1 MPVSLTSDDKAA
13 LDEAAAAEAAK
24 AEEDAAA
31 AKADEDGEKKDDED
45 GESKPKGRKT
55 ANERIQE
62 LILQGRKLSTVLRT
76 VVREHYG
83 NRSEKL
89 AEFNDRALKQDNSLA
104 NQTIKANLDFTVS
117 PTGIAAQGGLGLTAQ
132 WDDDIHHAI
141 HTAVSGERQGYYGD
155 RFLPALVPAAHAAD
169 EGQPLDEV
177 AEAAI
182 IRAAAS
188 RAFFTV
194 STLEYLRRS
203 GRIGR
208 AQALL
213 GTALA
218 VKPILTLGEG
228 EVVALEKVRT
238 TERAYAR
245 IEQLAIETAGAR
257 AVDIAVH
264 HLGLPEKAAQVAA
277 RIAAT
282 LGPISDVVVTEVGAV
297 VGAHGAALAAVLN
310 Y

>member
-1 MPVSLTSDDKAA
+1 MARIAVVTDSTAYLPPALAARLEIEVVPLSVIVEGESFLEGGEGSDAIVAA
-13 LDEAAAAEAAK
+13 LRRGIPATTSKPTPESFLEAYERAAK
-24 AEEDAAA
+24 RGCHGVVSVHLSSKMSGTYDSAVVAATRA
-31 AKADEDGEKKDDED
+31 AIPVRVVD
-45 GESKPKGRKT
+45 T
-55 ANERIQE
+55 ASMAM
-62 LILQGRKLSTVLRT
+62 GVGHAALS
-76 VVREHYG
+76 
-83 NRSEKL
+83 
-89 AEFNDRALKQDNSLA
+89 
-104 NQTIKANLDFTVS
+104 
-117 PTGIAAQGGLGLTAQ
+117 
-132 WDDDIHHAI
+132 
-141 HTAVSGERQGYYGD
+141 
-155 RFLPALVPAAHAAD
+155 AAHAAD

-182 IRAAAS
+182 MRAAAS

-218 VKPILTLGEG
+218 VKPILTLGDG

-245 IEQLAIETAGAR
+245 IEQLAIETAGTR

-264 HLGLPEKAAQVAA
+264 RLGLPEKAAQVAA

-297 VGAHGAALAAVLN
+297 VGAHTGPGTLGVIVSPRL
-310 Y
+310 